1 MPVNFRKKNRKMRG
15 KTTHG
20 WGTKKKHRGSGSRG
34 GSGWGGAK
42 KHKKSF
48 IYSYEP
54 EHFGKKGFFSLH
66 KKLKFINV
74 EELNKYVERTD
85 AKSVN
90 TPVDIDLTSLGYDKL
105 LSRGKV
111 NRAITVKVALSSAK
125 AKEKIE
131 KAGGKVLGG
140 KGI

>member
-1 MPVNFRKKNRKMRG
+1 MPVNFRKKNRRMRG

-34 GSGWGGAK
+34 GAGWGGAK
-42 KHKKSF
+42 KHKKTF

-66 KKLKFINV
+66 KKLKYINI
-74 EELNKYVERTD
+74 EDLNKIVERSE
-85 AKSVN
+85 AQSASKQA
-90 TPVDIDLTSLGYDKL
+90 DIDLTSMGYDKL
-105 LSRGKV
+105 LSRGKI
-111 NRAITVKVALSSAK
+111 NRAITVTVSSSSAK

-140 KGI
+140 KE